1 MAEGKFGPPK
11 GMRDWSPR
19 EAVLR
24 QELIG
29 KILGLYRLYGYQPID
44 TPAVENLD
52 VLYGKG
58 GGENEKLLFRV
69 LKRGEELA
77 HAKETN
83 GELADLGLRFDLTVP
98 LARYVASHLNDLP
111 RVFRV
116 CHIGPVWRADRPQKG
131 RFREFYQC
139 DIDVVGGTGNAH
151 EVEILTASERAL
163 ASLELGK
170 IRIRLSDKRLLPI
183 ILRGLDVPEELRPA
197 VSQSLDKLDKKP
209 REEVFGEIA
218 SLLGQGP
225 VQHRVADFVKEC
237 MEKHL
242 DLHTLETLRF
252 PAETDRVLFKTV
264 LQNLNE
270 IVETMRRINPETTV
284 AFDPLLVRGMDYY
297 TGPVF
302 EAGLEG
308 VSYSIGGGG
317 RYDGLIGKFA
327 GKELPAVG
335 FSIGFERILGILLER
350 NAQASNVALPRVFLV
365 NNGQSNEDIHCIAE
379 KLREAGIAVETYF
392 LDSDFGRQMKMAE
405 ALGIRYAIK
414 EYRTLDGTFLVR
426 KLAERKDVSVTL
438 EELQSQLG

>member
-1 MAEGKFGPPK
+1 VAEGKFGPPK

-44 TPAVENLD
+44 TPAVENLE

-77 HAKETN
+77 HAKDTN

-139 DIDVVGGTGNAH
+139 DIDVVGGTSNAH
-151 EVEILTASERAL
+151 EIEILTASERAL
-163 ASLELGK
+163 SSLELGK

-183 ILRGLDVPEELRPA
+183 ILRGLDVPEESRSA
-197 VSQSLDKLDKKP
+197 VSQSLDKLDKKSQ
-209 REEVFGEIA
+209 EEVFDEIA
-218 SLLGQGP
+218 SVVGQGP
-225 VQHRVADFVKEC
+225 VHHRVMDFVKEC
-237 MEKHL
+237 LGKQL
-242 DLHTLETLRF
+242 DLRTLETFRF
-252 PAETDRVLFKTV
+252 PVETDTVIFKSV

-270 IVETMRRINPETTV
+270 IVEMMRRINPETRV
-284 AFDPLLVRGMDYY
+284 VFDPLLVRGMDYY
-297 TGPVF
+297 T
-302 EAGLEG
+302 AGLEG

-350 NAQASNVALPRVFLV
+350 NTQASTAASPRVFLV
-365 NNGQSNEDIHCIAE
+365 NNGQSAEDIHRTAE
-379 KLREAGIAVETYF
+379 NLREAGIAVETYF

-405 ALGIRYAIK
+405 ALGIGYAIK
-414 EYRTLDGTFLVR
+414 
-426 KLAERKDVSVTL
+426 
-438 EELQSQLG
+438 

>member
-1 MAEGKFGPPK
+1 VAEGRFNPPK
-11 GMRDWSPR
+11 GMRDWTPR

-29 KILGLYRLYGYQPID
+29 RIQAIYRLYGYQPID
-44 TPAVENLD
+44 TPALENLE

-69 LKRGEELA
+69 LKRGEELL
-77 HAKETN
+77 HAKESG
-83 GELADLGLRFDLTVP
+83 GELSDLGLRFDLTVP

-139 DIDVVGGTGNAH
+139 DIDVVGGAGNAH

-163 ASLELGK
+163 ASLDLGK

-183 ILRGLDVPEELRPA
+183 MLRGLDVPEEKRGLVA
-197 VSQSLDKLDKKP
+197 MALDKLDKKT
-209 REEVFGEIA
+209 RDEVFHESA
-218 SLLGQGP
+218 QAVGQGP
-225 VQHRVADFVKEC
+225 VANRVEDFVKEC
-237 MEKHL
+237 QDKRL
-242 DLHTLETLRF
+242 DLRTLENFRF
-252 PAETDRVLFKTV
+252 PVDTDGATLAEV
-264 LQNLNE
+264 LQNLRD
-270 IVETMRRINPETTV
+270 ISGMMRQINPQTSV

-308 VSYSIGGGG
+308 VPYSIGGGG

-350 NAQASNVALPRVFLV
+350 DFQASAVSSPRVFLV
-365 NNGQSNEDIHCIAE
+365 NNGQGDAEIHRTAE
-379 KLREAGIAVETYF
+379 RLRESGIAVETYF
-392 LDSDFGRQMKMAE
+392 LDKDFGRQMKMAE
-405 ALGIRYAIK
+405 ALGIGFAIK
-414 EYRTLDGTFLVR
+414 DVSPLDGTFLVR

-438 EELQSQLG
+438 EELKSQLG